1 MKSNEFDSIIFD
13 CDGVLIDVTKSYDT
27 TINKTIRYVL
37 KELDCDFTQ
46 YLGGVP
52 LHDELLL
59 KFKSTGGF
67 NDEIDIAYAGI
78 LCYVAAKIRPFSPYH
93 VVNDILRDADDGGIA
108 YIENKLQDEDWDDD
122 NNTGNGMVFSD
133 VKARLGYPSADKN
146 DLIHATFDQL
156 FFGPE
161 LYEKI
166 FQKKSKFSDKGLIEN
181 DNVIVTSELIE
192 TLKKKFNDKIAIVTG
207 RGFNAIS
214 SSLKEI
220 LNQFNVENSVFL
232 EDESRDLAK
241 PNPQSLIRAMKG
253 LNSKNCLYVGDSM
266 EDMILAQKAS
276 ELGFH
281 ATFCGIYGSGKLP
294 EMKKKLFTEHEVP
307 LIVETINQLPD
318 ILMIKKA

>member
-1 MKSNEFDSIIFD
+1 MKVDEFDSIIFD
-13 CDGVLIDVTKSYDT
+13 CDGVLIDVTTSYDT
-27 TINKTIRYVL
+27 TINKTISYVL
-37 KELDCDFTQ
+37 KEIADITVDT
-46 YLGGVP
+46 P
-52 LHDELLL
+52 LTNEMLL

-67 NDEIDIAYAGI
+67 NDEIDITYSGV
-78 LCYVAAKIRPFSPYH
+78 LCYIAAKKLKKNPTEL
-93 VVNDILRDADDGGIA
+93 ILDVLNNADDTGIS
-108 YIENKLQDEDWDDD
+108 YIEGFLDKIDVDI
-122 NNTGNGMVFSD
+122 SD
-133 VKARLGYPSADKN
+133 IKSRLNYPSVEKN

-166 FQKKSKFSDKGLIEN
+166 FQKKSKFSDKGFIKN
-181 DNVIVTSELIE
+181 DNVIVTSALIE
-192 TLKKKFNDKIAIVTG
+192 ALKKKFNDKIAIVTG
-207 RGFNAIS
+207 RGLNAIS

-266 EDMILAQKAS
+266 EDMILAKKAS
-276 ELGFH
+276 ELGFN

-294 EMKKKLFTEHEVP
+294 EMKKKLFTEHNVP
-307 LIVETINQLPD
+307 LILETINQLPD
-318 ILMIKKA
+318 ILTNEKS

>member
-1 MKSNEFDSIIFD
+1 MKVDEFDSIIFD

-27 TINKTIRYVL
+27 TINRTISYVL
-37 KELDCDFTQ
+37 KEIAEITVDT
-46 YLGGVP
+46 P
-52 LHDELLL
+52 LSNELLL

-67 NDEIDIAYAGI
+67 NDEIDITYAGV
-78 LCYVAAKIRPFSPYH
+78 LCFIAAKKLNKDPTKL
-93 VVNDILRDADDGGIA
+93 ILDVIDNADDSGITC
-108 YIENKLQDEDWDDD
+108 IENFLSDEIGTDI
-122 NNTGNGMVFSD
+122 SD
-133 VKARLGYPSADKN
+133 VKARLAYPSTDKN
-146 DLIHATFDQL
+146 DLIHSTFDQL

-161 LYEKI
+161 LYNKI
-166 FQKKSKFSDKGLIEN
+166 FQRESKFSEKGFIEN
-181 DNVIVTSELIE
+181 DQVIVNSELIE
-192 TLKKKFNDKIAIVTG
+192 VLKKKFNDKIAIVTG

-266 EDMILAQKAS
+266 EDMFLAQKAS
-276 ELGFH
+276 ELGFQ

-294 EMKKKLFTEHEVP
+294 EARKKMFIDQDVSMILES
-307 LIVETINQLPD
+307 INFLPK
-318 ILMIKKA
+318 ILNLV

>member
-1 MKSNEFDSIIFD
+1 MKVDEFDSIIFD

-27 TINKTIRYVL
+27 TINKTISFVL
-37 KELDCDFTQ
+37 KEIAGITVDT
-46 YLGGVP
+46 P
-52 LHDELLL
+52 LTNEILL

-67 NDEIDIAYAGI
+67 NDEIDITYAGI
-78 LCYVAAKIRPFSPYH
+78 LCFIGAKEFQTDPTEL
-93 VVNDILRDADDGGIA
+93 ILSMLNEADDSGIA
-108 YIENKLQDEDWDDD
+108 YVENFLNKI
-122 NNTGNGMVFSD
+122 D
-133 VKARLGYPSADKN
+133 VDIPRWKRELDYPSADKN

-161 LYEKI
+161 LYAKI
-166 FQKKSKFSDKGLIEN
+166 FQKESCFSEKGLIEN
-181 DNVIVTSELIE
+181 DKVVVSSELIE

-214 SSLKEI
+214 SSLKEL

-276 ELGFH
+276 ELGFKT
-281 ATFCGIYGSGKLP
+281 TFCGIYGSGKLP
-294 EMKKKLFTEHEVP
+294 EMKKKLFTERGVA
-307 LIVETINQLPD
+307 LILETINQIPD
-318 ILMIKKA
+318 TLMVQRS

>member
-1 MKSNEFDSIIFD
+1 MKTDEFDSIIFD
-13 CDGVLIDVTKSYDT
+13 CDGVLIDVTESYDT
-27 TINKTIRYVL
+27 TINKTISYVL
-37 KELDCDFTQ
+37 KKIADITVDT
-46 YLGGVP
+46 P
-52 LHDELLL
+52 LTNEVLL

-67 NDEIDIAYAGI
+67 NDEIDITYSGI
-78 LCYVAAKIRPFSPYH
+78 LYYIAAKKLNKDPTELIIDML
-93 VVNDILRDADDGGIA
+93 NNADDSGIT
-108 YIENKLQDEDWDDD
+108 YVENFLNKID
-122 NNTGNGMVFSD
+122 VSISD

-161 LYEKI
+161 LYNTI
-166 FQKKSKFSDKGLIEN
+166 FQKESKFAEKGFIEN
-181 DNVIVTSELIE
+181 DQVIVNSKLIE
-192 TLKKKFNDKIAIVTG
+192 ALKKKFNNKIAIVTG

-232 EDESRDLAK
+232 EDEPRDLAK
-241 PNPQSLIRAMKG
+241 PNPESLIRAMKG

-276 ELGFH
+276 ELGFR

-294 EMKKKLFTEHEVP
+294 EARKKMFMDKDVSMILES
-307 LIVETINQLPD
+307 INFLPK
-318 ILMIKKA
+318 ILNLV